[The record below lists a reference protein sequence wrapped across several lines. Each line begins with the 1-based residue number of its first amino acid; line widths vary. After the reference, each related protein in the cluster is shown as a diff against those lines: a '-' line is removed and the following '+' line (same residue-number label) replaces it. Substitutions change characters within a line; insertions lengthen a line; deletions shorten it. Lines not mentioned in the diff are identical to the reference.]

1 MFVKNSKIVHE
12 MHPAIS
18 KLASRDYG
26 TGHFKFKWGISR
38 NQEKVNKAYE
48 DIEKVKLPK
57 PEYAEEWASYQRER
71 EEIIQLY
78 ASTDETGKF
87 LVDEARNEYILQ
99 QDKRLEY
106 RKASQPILDKYAEVI
121 EKHNATLRE
130 YAECMDAETDIRIHK
145 IKLDLIPD
153 TVLSVELTALMPL
166 WDDSEE
172 GASNVVDLPQKSTKK
187 KKKAN

>member
-1 MFVKNSKIVHE
+1 MLVKNSKIVLV
-12 MHPAIS
+12 MHPVIS
-18 KLASRDYG
+18 ELANRDYG
-26 TGHFKFKWGISR
+26 SGHFKFKWGISR
-38 NQEKVNKAYE
+38 NQEEVNNAYE
-48 DIEKVKLPK
+48 AIEKVRQPK

-71 EEIIQLY
+71 EEAIQLF

-87 LVDEARNEYILQ
+87 LVDAARNEYILP

-106 RKASQPILDKYAEVI
+106 RKASQPILDKYAKVI
-121 EKHNATLRE
+121 EKHNVTLRE

-145 IKLDLIPD
+145 IKVEMIPD
-153 TVLSVELTALMPL
+153 TVSAAEMTALMPL

-172 GASNVVDLPQKSTKK
+172 EASNVVDLPRSQPKK